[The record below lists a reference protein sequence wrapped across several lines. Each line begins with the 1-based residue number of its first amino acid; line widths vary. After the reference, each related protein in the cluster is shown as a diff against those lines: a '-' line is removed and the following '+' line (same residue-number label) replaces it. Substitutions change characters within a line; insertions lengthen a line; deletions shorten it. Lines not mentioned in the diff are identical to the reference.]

1 MALAGKQIGELP
13 PSLLLIYAQLLEQ
26 ASEPLPAVEDTAFL
40 RREIEGKPYWFRR
53 VQIGSTRMEI
63 SLGRETEKLVAE
75 IEKAKSHMKKAGP
88 EIKSREN
95 LAGML
100 IAGGSNSVDPLSGR
114 VLTLLEGAGVFAAG
128 GVLVGS
134 HAFNVYGNMLGYKF
148 PLETART
155 ADIDLS
161 ISIGVTKETTD
172 LRTVIME
179 SGLDFF
185 EVPALDRNAASTS
198 YKIRGKE
205 LKVDLLTPLSGPETS
220 KPVYIPALKTYA
232 TPLRFLDYLIKDPV
246 KAVVVVGRGVLVNV
260 PQPARYAVHKL
271 ALSQK
276 RPSSMEVKS
285 IKDLNQAACLLEIL
299 ATNRPAD
306 LHPALIDIREGR
318 SRKFEKQLLAGFRQA
333 CNKGLLSDDVIN
345 YFNRTWEDVSQL

>member
-1 MALAGKQIGELP
+1 MTLARNQIEELP

-26 ASEPLPAVEDTAFL
+26 ASGPLPAVEDTAYL

-63 SLGRETEKLVAE
+63 SLGRETAQLVAE
-75 IEKAKSHMKKAGP
+75 IEKAKSHMKKAGA
-88 EIKSREN
+88 EIKSREH
-95 LAGML
+95 LVSML
-100 IAGGSNSVDPLSGR
+100 IAGGSSSVDPLSSR

-161 ISIGVTKETTD
+161 ISIGVTKEITD

-205 LKVDLLTPLSGPETS
+205 LKVDLLTPLNGPQTS

-232 TPLRFLDYLIKDPV
+232 TPLRHLDYLIRDPV
-246 KAVVVVGRGVLVNV
+246 KAVVVAGRGILVNV
-260 PQPARYAVHKL
+260 PQPARYAMHKF
-271 ALSQK
+271 ALSQ
-276 RPSSMEVKS
+276 RRASSMQVKS
-285 IKDLNQAACLLEIL
+285 LKDLNQAACILEIL
-299 ATNRPAD
+299 SLNRPAD
-306 LHPALIDIREGR
+306 LHAALADVRKGR
-318 SRKFEKQLLAGFRQA
+318 SRKFEKQMLDGFEQTR
-333 CNKGLLSDDVIN
+333 NKGLLSDDVIN
-345 YFNRTWEDVSQL
+345 YFNRTWEEVA